1 MIAIGLLQLL
11 HPSTGPRQSKHAR
24 TQMGTTN
31 MSPECSY
38 RSQQVGSAQS
48 SLFSVTSK
56 SDLEKHVAALLNI
69 QKELPM
75 DKSAIQDV
83 VQFMTDQDCTTD
95 FLSKAL
101 ESDYDKMES
110 LLAA

>member
-1 MIAIGLLQLL
+1 MLLPLTAGGISPVVPLLGHIQIGFGEARSGPAS
-11 HPSTGPRQSKHAR
+11 HPKGA
-24 TQMGTTN
+24 
-31 MSPECSY
+31 
-38 RSQQVGSAQS
+38 
-48 SLFSVTSK
+48 
-56 SDLEKHVAALLNI
+56 
-69 QKELPM
+69 PM

-83 VQFMTDQDCTTD
+83 VQFMTDQDCTTN